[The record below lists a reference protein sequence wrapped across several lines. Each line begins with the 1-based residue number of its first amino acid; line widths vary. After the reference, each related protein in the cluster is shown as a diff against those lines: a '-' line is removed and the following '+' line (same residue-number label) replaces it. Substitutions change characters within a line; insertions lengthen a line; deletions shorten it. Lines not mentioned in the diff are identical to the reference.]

1 MQAFKEFSE
10 KDASFW
16 AFIKLISEAL
26 GYTEGKKKN
35 KLVKF
40 YTIDEISTLCTK
52 LGMPIVQETI
62 REASLYSKMRA
73 DILNQVVKK
82 MLMDGE
88 SARHKRII
96 SFCICKRPV
105 EMLTSYE

>member
-52 LGMPIVQETI
+52 L
-62 REASLYSKMRA
+62 
-73 DILNQVVKK
+73 
-82 MLMDGE
+82 
-88 SARHKRII
+88 
-96 SFCICKRPV
+96 
-105 EMLTSYE
+105 